1 MAISKVV
8 KPDMRQPSLPEDF
21 GKAMADY
28 TLVKLL
34 IFIKCGGRIRIY
46 CGGNP

>member
-1 MAISKVV
+1 MAMPKVV
-8 KPDMRQPSLPEDF
+8 KPDMRQSSFLEDF

-28 TLVKLL
+28 TLVKLI

-46 CGGNP
+46 GGGNP